1 MMKPAMSVPELLLS
15 ETRMAMI
22 HFRCHL
28 RGRGLK
34 LMGLVLIGVLAS
46 AHGICGCS
54 ASRPSAMEAAPGP
67 PLEVDHPGDEDWLA
81 SPLVAES
88 TVLTLEKAIVEALD
102 ASPELEQMQQ
112 RMRAASEQVRQ
123 AEASF
128 YPRLVVMED
137 FSITNNPVFAAMH
150 IINQRRLLPS
160 TNFNDPGAQ
169 QDFATKL
176 QGEMVLFQGGSRWF
190 DRSAAVAQTRAA
202 RAELESARNQLVAKV
217 TEVFYQWLQALA
229 FISVAERALDAARV
243 DLELGEARLKAEV
256 VLPSEVLRLKARRA
270 EMEGNLVTARASARK
285 LQAALERLIAR
296 SIQEGELPSPSLSLP
311 ESLESS
317 AGDSQ
322 QAFVERALANRPE
335 MHAVKSMI
343 DSAANRVRS
352 SRGSFFPRLGAS
364 GLYQWNTEK
373 WEDNPNS
380 WLLGIQA
387 TWPLFE
393 GGLSV
398 SRMREA
404 EARLKET
411 EARGK
416 QVALDI
422 ALEVRQAALA
432 VNEAAEKI
440 KVMTERR
447 TWAGE
452 ALEEVRRLY
461 DRQVVAV
468 DALLQAEVAWNQ
480 AEVAYMASLFEG
492 KIAQAYLRRSLGDF
506 AEELNELQSRAQ

>member
-1 MMKPAMSVPELLLS
+1 V
-15 ETRMAMI
+15 
-22 HFRCHL
+22 
-28 RGRGLK
+28 
-34 LMGLVLIGVLAS
+34 
-46 AHGICGCS
+46 
-54 ASRPSAMEAAPGP
+54 
-67 PLEVDHPGDEDWLA
+67 
-81 SPLVAES
+81 VAEA
-88 TVLTLEKAIVEALD
+88 TVLTLEKAIAEALD

-112 RMRAASEQVRQ
+112 RVRAASEQVRQ

-128 YPRLVVMED
+128 YPRLVATED
-137 FSITNNPVFAAMH
+137 FSITTNPVLAAMH

-176 QGEMVLFQGGSRWF
+176 QGETILFQGGSRWF
-190 DRSAAVAQTRAA
+190 DRSAAVAQSRAA
-202 RAELESARNQLVAKV
+202 RAELDAARNQLVARV

-229 FISVAERALDAARV
+229 FISVAEVARDAARV
-243 DLELGEARLKAEV
+243 DLELGEARLRAEA

-270 EMEGNLVTARASARK
+270 EMEGNLVSARANARK

-296 SIQEGELPSPSLSLP
+296 SIEEGELPSPSLSAP
-311 ESLESS
+311 ESVESS
-317 AGDSQ
+317 AEGSQ
-322 QAFVERALANRPE
+322 QGLVERALVNRPE
-335 MHAVKSMI
+335 MHAVKSII
-343 DSAANRVRS
+343 DAAASRVRS
-352 SRGSFFPRLGAS
+352 ARGSFLPRVGAS

-373 WEDNPNS
+373 WQDNPNG

-404 EARLKET
+404 EARLKEM

-432 VNEAAEKI
+432 VHEAAEKI
-440 KVMTERR
+440 RVMAERR
-447 TWAGE
+447 IWAGE

-461 DRQVVAV
+461 DQQVVAV

-480 AEVAYMASLFEG
+480 AEVAYTASLFEG

-506 AEELNELQSRAQ
+506 AEELADQHSRAQ

>member
-67 PLEVDHPGDEDWLA
+67 PLEVDHPGDEDWVA

-128 YPRLVVMED
+128 YPRLVVTED

-285 LQAALERLIAR
+285 
-296 SIQEGELPSPSLSLP
+296 GELPSPSLSLP
-311 ESLESS
+311 ELLESS

-335 MHAVKSMI
+335 MHVVKSMI
-343 DSAANRVRS
+343 DAAANRVRS

-373 WEDNPNS
+373 WQDNPNS

>member
-1 MMKPAMSVPELLLS
+1 
-15 ETRMAMI
+15 
-22 HFRCHL
+22 
-28 RGRGLK
+28 
-34 LMGLVLIGVLAS
+34 
-46 AHGICGCS
+46 
-54 ASRPSAMEAAPGP
+54 
-67 PLEVDHPGDEDWLA
+67 
-81 SPLVAES
+81 
-88 TVLTLEKAIVEALD
+88 
-102 ASPELEQMQQ
+102 
-112 RMRAASEQVRQ
+112 
-123 AEASF
+123 
-128 YPRLVVMED
+128 
-137 FSITNNPVFAAMH
+137 
-150 IINQRRLLPS
+150 
-160 TNFNDPGAQ
+160 
-169 QDFATKL
+169 
-176 QGEMVLFQGGSRWF
+176 
-190 DRSAAVAQTRAA
+190 VAQTRAA
-202 RAELESARNQLVAKV
+202 RAELDSARNQLVAKV

-229 FISVAERALDAARV
+229 FISVAERALEAARV

-285 LQAALERLIAR
+285 LQAAMERLIAR

-322 QAFVERALANRPE
+322 QEFVERALANRPE

-343 DSAANRVRS
+343 DAAANRVRS
-352 SRGSFFPRLGAS
+352 SRGSLFPRLGAS
-364 GLYQWNTEK
+364 GFYQWNTEK
-373 WEDNPNS
+373 WQDNPNS

-480 AEVAYMASLFEG
+480 AEVACMASLFEG